1 MGTIKTTERLQEVEL
16 HYLLQ
21 GKKTVTLCN
30 ECLEQQ
36 RSYPKFFVNIEVTD
50 NTPHVHCNLCGA
62 ITVDMYAK
70 KYS

>member
-1 MGTIKTTERLQEVEL
+1 MGEIKLTEKLQEVEL

-21 GKKTVTLCN
+21 GKKLVTLCN

-36 RSYPKFFVNIEVTD
+36 RKYPKFFVDITVTE

-62 ITVDMYAK
+62 ITTEAYAK